1 MSLAPSPAIFR
12 HRWLWIILIVMVLA
26 GLAFIFTRPDD
37 KPAPSSV
44 KVKQRD
50 LEHVVLASGTLEAFR
65 QVNVGAQVSGQLKS
79 LKVELGDRVQNGQLV
94 AEIDDRSQ
102 QTALLTAKADLATR
116 KAAQVSRQATLR
128 RAELSHARQRRMAA
142 NESTARADL
151 EQAEAELAVARADVE
166 SVKAEISKA
175 QAEVAR
181 AEVDLGYTRIVSP
194 IDGVVVAV
202 VTKEGQTVSAVQMAP
217 TIIKVAQT
225 EKMTVKAE
233 ISEADVVLVE
243 PGQKLYFS
251 ILGDPD
257 KRYDGVLR
265 AIEPAPRSAQKED
278 ASSAY
283 GGTSA
288 GTSKEAVY
296 YDGLFE
302 VANPDGRLRIAMTT
316 QVFIVLNQAPQALS
330 IPAAALGPRGEDGRY
345 AVEVLSAN
353 GKTET
358 RQIRVGLNN
367 NVDVEVLDGLED
379 GQRVVTGR
387 GLLHEKQPAP

>member
-1 MSLAPSPAIFR
+1 MSPASSSAIR
-12 HRWLWIILIVMVLA
+12 RRWLWIILIVMVLA
-26 GLAFIFTRPDD
+26 GLVFMITRPED
-37 KPAPSSV
+37 KPTPPSVEV
-44 KVKQRD
+44 KRRD

-65 QVNVGAQVSGQLKS
+65 QVNVGAQATGQLKS
-79 LKVELGDRVQNGQLV
+79 LKVELGDRVQSGQLV

-116 KAAQVSRQATLR
+116 KAAQLSRQATLK
-128 RAELSHARQRRMAA
+128 RAELSYARQRRMAA
-142 NESTARADL
+142 NEATARADL
-151 EQAEAELAVARADVE
+151 EQAEADLAVARAEVE
-166 SVKAEISKA
+166 SATAEISKA
-175 QAEVAR
+175 QAEVSR

-202 VTKEGQTVSAVQMAP
+202 VTKEGQTVSVAQMAP

-257 KRYDGVLR
+257 RRYDGVLR

-278 ASSAY
+278 ASSAF
-283 GGTSA
+283 GGASA
-288 GTSKEAVY
+288 STTKEAVY

-316 QVFIVLNQAPQALS
+316 QVSIVLNQAPQALS

-345 AVEVLSAN
+345 AVDVVSADGN
-353 GKTET
+353 TET
-358 RQIRVGLNN
+358 RQVRVGLNN
-367 NVDVEVLDGLED
+367 NVDVEVLEGLD
-379 GQRVVTGR
+379 AGQRVVTGR
-387 GLLHEKQPAP
+387 GPVPEKQPAP